1 MRGLLALTVLF
12 VAVFGKETFEG
23 HQVLRMYAKNADQLA
38 LINDLE
44 DKHEFELDFWRGVTD
59 VKTPVDVRVPHHN
72 LQSVKTHLDSNAIN
86 YSIMI
91 GDLQAMLDEERREM
105 ASAARVAEPK
115 NVDSYDYA
123 RYHPINEIYSFQDM
137 LVAENPKL
145 VSKIV
150 IGKSYEG
157 RPLNVLKDS
166 SPSSDQASGGTID
179 WTYNQGIKYSYTF
192 ELRDTGRY
200 GFILPASQII
210 PTASETWLA
219 LMAIMDHAYK
229 NPY

>member
-23 HQVLRMYAKNADQLA
+23 HQVLRMYAKNEDQLS

-44 DKHEFELDFWRGVTD
+44 GNHEFELDFWRGVTD
-59 VKTPVDVRVPHHN
+59 VRTPVD
-72 LQSVKTHLDSNAIN
+72 SVKTHLESNAIN

-91 GDLQAMLDEERREM
+91 GDLQAMLDEERKEM
-105 ASAARVAEPK
+105 VSAARVPKPK
-115 NVDSYDYA
+115 NADSYDYA
-123 RYHPINEIYSFQDM
+123 RYHPIDEIYSFQDM

-157 RPLNVLKDS
+157 RDLNVLKFS
-166 SPSSDQASGGTID
+166 TGGTNRPAILD
-179 WTYNQGIKYSYTF
+179 
-192 ELRDTGRY
+192 RY
-200 GFILPASQII
+200 
-210 PTASETWLA
+210 W
-219 LMAIMDHAYK
+219 
-229 NPY
+229 NPLQRVGHSGQRHLVRQKDRG